1 MTAALPLPA
10 IREAVVWLSG
20 VIGTLA
26 VSNAFP
32 KYTQG
37 LTALA
42 TVLSFIANK
51 LPRAETAT
59 VKALV
64 ANAPVV
70 EAKADAALASA
81 AVANQGNP

>member
-1 MTAALPLPA
+1 MTLPA

-20 VIGTLA
+20 VIGALA
-26 VSNAFP
+26 VSNALP

-51 LPRAETAT
+51 LPRADSKA
-59 VKALV
+59 VKELV
-64 ANAPVV
+64 RNAPVV
-70 EAKADAALASA
+70 EAKADAALSA
-81 AVANQGNP
+81 ATVATESIKP